1 MSAGPETLRQRLR
14 WPSLGDL
21 GVSCLLL
28 LVVSGVV
35 LATQY
40 EPGAN
45 AHASVARIETVV
57 PAGWFVR
64 RFHHLAGQALLLL
77 TVAHVVSVVWRG
89 RDGRVRPW
97 VWAKVVGLLPLVVLG
112 CFTGFVLRGSAEGM
126 HAATIATSLAGS
138 VPLVGGALSSCFY
151 RPEAGP
157 CCLLLPYLHHV
168 ATVTAALLYLTGDHV
183 GRLRRRPVSL
193 AWAAVLLGAG
203 ALVVRAP
210 TGLPPDASPEAVLG
224 PWFFVGIQQLL
235 HWLPAVVAG
244 VLVPLAGLA
253 LLWALPMT
261 SGRARQGVL
270 AALAGSVAGYA
281 VLSLVGALG

>member
-1 MSAGPETLRQRLR
+1 
-14 WPSLGDL
+14 
-21 GVSCLLL
+21 
-28 LVVSGVV
+28 VVSGVV
-35 LATQY
+35 LANQY

-45 AHASVARIETVV
+45 AHASVARIETLV
-57 PAGWFVR
+57 PGGWFLR
-64 RFHHLAGQALLLL
+64 RFHHLAGQALLLM
-77 TVAHVVSVVWRG
+77 TAGHVVSVLWRG
-89 RDGRVRPW
+89 REGRFRPW
-97 VWAKVVGLLPLVVLG
+97 AWAKVVGLLPLVALG

-126 HAATIATSLAGS
+126 HAATIATSLAAS

-168 ATVTAALLYLTGDHV
+168 ATVTAALMYLTGDHV

-210 TGLPPDASPEAVLG
+210 TGLPPDAAPDAVLG

-235 HWLPAVVAG
+235 HWLPALVAG
-244 VLVPLAGLA
+244 VLVPLAGLG
-253 LLWALPMT
+253 LLWCLPLAR
-261 SGRARQGVL
+261 GRVRAGL
-270 AALAGSVAGYA
+270 FAALVMAVVGYG
-281 VLSLVGALG
+281 VLSLVGAQG